1 MKQAHAFV
9 AGAGMINVD
18 LIYGGLEH
26 IPAEGEEVFSQHFQ
40 MRLGG
45 GIPATLLNLRGLNVP
60 VSIQTALGD
69 DLFSHFA
76 AEEIRRFGT
85 APLNLYHGS
94 SIPLNISS
102 VLLTQ
107 RDRTFVSYTGGA
119 GQAGSYDDAIYRA
132 STGAAYVQMGMG
144 SPDVYRTLKAEG
156 TKLLFDTGWDDGLS
170 LERYRQQLELAD
182 FYTPNQ
188 KEALKITG
196 ARSPE
201 KAAQI
206 LSRYFDQVIIK
217 LDKDG
222 CLIQTKGAQQIIPS
236 IPCFHHRDSTGAG
249 DAFTA
254 GLLYGLYHG
263 YSFAEC
269 VLFGNITGGKC
280 VTGVGCLT
288 ERCTEPELLEL
299 FHRYRPSIA

>member
-60 VSIQTALGD
+60 VSIQTALGN

-132 STGAAYVQMGMG
+132 STGA
-144 SPDVYRTLKAEG
+144 
-156 TKLLFDTGWDDGLS
+156 
-170 LERYRQQLELAD
+170 
-182 FYTPNQ
+182 
-188 KEALKITG
+188 
-196 ARSPE
+196 
-201 KAAQI
+201 
-206 LSRYFDQVIIK
+206 
-217 LDKDG
+217 
-222 CLIQTKGAQQIIPS
+222 
-236 IPCFHHRDSTGAG
+236 G